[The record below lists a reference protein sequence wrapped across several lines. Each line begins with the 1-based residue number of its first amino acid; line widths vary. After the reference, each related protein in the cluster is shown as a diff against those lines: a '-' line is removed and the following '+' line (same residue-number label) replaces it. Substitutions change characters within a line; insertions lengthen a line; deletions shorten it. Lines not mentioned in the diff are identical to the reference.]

1 MLSMKRST
9 LMEVRTTTSLR
20 SSKESKTN
28 WLPKSWLQRK
38 RRTWLMR
45 EMLWERLSIQW
56 LVNFLAH
63 KLNLELFLWDKSV
76 NNWKINSM
84 IFMTKRNQLVIS
96 TLKLNRNML
105 QSTRS
110 STKKE
115 MTGKISKKARRL
127 NSIRQEKTSKRRKL
141 KERTIL
147 MLRLTNSE
155 TVLMIFGMSLEIRIE
170 STESNRDSSIIL
182 IGWQDKRTLWSEEM
196 KERKRIKSMKRR
208 ESRIQLLNPK
218 SIPLISRVVK
228 FWSNIARDSIQRNNK
243 KRFKFKRSSVLM
255 KSRRSYQK
263 TVNGRKRK
271 E

>member
-1 MLSMKRST
+1 
-9 LMEVRTTTSLR
+9 
-20 SSKESKTN
+20 
-28 WLPKSWLQRK
+28 
-38 RRTWLMR
+38 MR
-45 EMLWERLSIQW
+45 EILWERLSIQW

-76 NNWKINSM
+76 NSWKINLM

-115 MTGKISKKARRL
+115 TTGKISRKARRL

-141 KERTIL
+141 KERIIL

-218 SIPLISRVVK
+218 SILLISRVVK
-228 FWSNIARDSIQRNNK
+228 FWLNIARDWIQRNNK
-243 KRFKFKRSSVLM
+243 KRLKFKRSSVLM
-255 KSRRSYQK
+255 RFKRSYQR